1 MVKWLHGF
9 IVAPTHFNHPA
20 ILTFQSMKVDQETL
34 HKIAHL
40 ARLEVRPE
48 EEEALLSSL
57 NEVLTW
63 MEQLNEIDTTGVEP
77 LTHVSEAVN
86 VLRED
91 EVKGHLPAEAVLRN
105 APSSEAPYF
114 RVPKVIE

>member
-1 MVKWLHGF
+1 
-9 IVAPTHFNHPA
+9 
-20 ILTFQSMKVDQETL
+20 MKVDHETL

-40 ARLEVRPE
+40 ARLDVRPE
-48 EEEALLSSL
+48 EEQSLIESL

-77 LTHVSEAVN
+77 LTHISAELN

-91 EVKGHLPAEAVLRN
+91 EVANQLPREQALAN
-105 APSSEAPYF
+105 APEKNDAYF
-114 RVPKVIE
+114 QVPKVIE

>member
-1 MVKWLHGF
+1 
-9 IVAPTHFNHPA
+9 
-20 ILTFQSMKVDQETL
+20 MKVDQETL

-40 ARLEVRPE
+40 ARLELRPDE
-48 EEEALLSSL
+48 EQPMMDSL

-77 LTHVSEAVN
+77 LTHISAELN
-86 VLRED
+86 VLRD
-91 EVKGHLPAEAVLRN
+91 DVVSQHLSREQALEN
-105 APSSEAPYF
+105 APARDEQYF